1 MKTYYER
8 RYFTLDDIKNDLGI
22 LPTYKGPLTMKA
34 ANEKVKD
41 FIDACLQKCECSSPA
56 LTFSSEADE
65 MFQSYLWPK
74 YYNAYVCF
82 TDDETIAD
90 DESEKVFADFIGVI
104 IAWLASSD
112 EKYSL
117 LINNLEANKT
127 KLLGAI
133 KSSTISRY
141 NDTPQNQGEFDDDE
155 HNTNVTKNESE
166 TDGTTL
172 LARLNEIEDNLK
184 MLYDRW
190 SNEFR
195 DFIFWSVK

>member
-8 RYFTLDDIKNDLGI
+8 RYFTLDDVKNSLGI
-22 LPTYKGPLTMKA
+22 LPTLKGPLTMEAGNESISQFIYEILEKCGC
-34 ANEKVKD
+34 ANV
-41 FIDACLQKCECSSPA
+41 ILSTSQY
-56 LTFSSEADE
+56 ADI
-65 MFQSYLWPK
+65 MFKEYLWPK
-74 YYNAYVCF
+74 YYNAHVCF

-90 DESEKVFADFIGVI
+90 DDAEKVFSDFIGPI
-104 IAWLASSD
+104 IAWLRSSD
-112 EKYSL
+112 DKYSL

-141 NDTPQNQGEFDDDE
+141 NDTPQNQGNFDDDA